1 MRYGRKVGRE
11 LPLWA
16 SSQQKREFGRLHAIE
31 RLVGRALH
39 RCCVAPMSNIDAPV
53 EKPTTTRDV
62 FRSLFLASTLFLG
75 FVGFANLLHWLS
87 CGYWCNML
95 LGSGRR

>member
-1 MRYGRKVGRE
+1 M
-11 LPLWA
+11 
-16 SSQQKREFGRLHAIE
+16 HAIE
-31 RLVGRALH
+31 RLGRALSAAAAY
-39 RCCVAPMSNIDAPV
+39 VASMSNIDAPV

-62 FRSLFLASTLFLG
+62 FRSLFLASSLFLG

>member
-1 MRYGRKVGRE
+1 
-11 LPLWA
+11 
-16 SSQQKREFGRLHAIE
+16 
-31 RLVGRALH
+31 
-39 RCCVAPMSNIDAPV
+39 MSNIDAPV

-87 CGYWCNML
+87 CGYCAICYLEAGAVELLNM

>member
-1 MRYGRKVGRE
+1 
-11 LPLWA
+11 
-16 SSQQKREFGRLHAIE
+16 
-31 RLVGRALH
+31 
-39 RCCVAPMSNIDAPV
+39 MSIIDAPV

-62 FRSLFLASTLFLG
+62 FRSLFLASSLFLG